1 MVTLEEITL
10 IGAPIERCFD
20 LARSVEVHLF
30 GNVHCGESAVAT
42 AGITSGLLGLGQRV
56 NWRAKHFGLWHEL
69 LSEITSMYRPL
80 YFQDRMLRG
89 PFRFMEHDHF
99 FRILSPVSTEM
110 RDLTEMKDAF
120 RFAAPLPIL
129 DRMAE
134 AAVLNEYMRCLLRE
148 RNHAIKQIAES
159 GEWRRF
165 LAS

>member
-1 MVTLEEITL
+1 MVTLQESTV

-30 GNVHCGESAVAT
+30 GNVHWGESAVAT
-42 AGITSGLLGLGQRV
+42 AGVTSGPLDIGQRV
-56 NWRAKHFGLWHEL
+56 TWRAKHFGVWFEL
-69 LSEITSMYRPL
+69 LSEITSLYRPL

-89 PFRFMEHDHF
+89 PFRFMEHDHL
-99 FRILSPVSTEM
+99 FRILSS
-110 RDLTEMKDAF
+110 DSTEMKDVF

-129 DRMAE
+129 GRMAE
-134 AAVLNEYMRCLLRE
+134 TAVLRQYMQRLLNE

-159 GEWRRF
+159 GEWRRY